1 MHFTETESRLQQEW
15 SGKPWQNGELVD
27 SRYAACLSKDLEHT
41 GSHGYVWDEEL
52 GEGLALWN

>member
-15 SGKPWQNGELVD
+15 SGKPWQDGELVD

-41 GSHGYVWDEEL
+41 GW
-52 GEGLALWN
+52 